1 MNNTNK
7 SQITTNKEILKKI
20 KIIAI
25 NVNSIIK
32 NQRASLM
39 NIINKQYPDIT
50 LISETKLNKNHI
62 LRFEKYNVIRN
73 DRNDINSGGGHIN

>member
-1 MNNTNK
+1 MNK
-7 SQITTNKEILKKI
+7 KILKEI

-32 NQRASLM
+32 NQRRASLM
-39 NIINKQYPDIT
+39 NIINQQNPDII

-62 LRFEKYNVIRN
+62 LRFEKYTM
-73 DRNDINSGGGHIN
+73 